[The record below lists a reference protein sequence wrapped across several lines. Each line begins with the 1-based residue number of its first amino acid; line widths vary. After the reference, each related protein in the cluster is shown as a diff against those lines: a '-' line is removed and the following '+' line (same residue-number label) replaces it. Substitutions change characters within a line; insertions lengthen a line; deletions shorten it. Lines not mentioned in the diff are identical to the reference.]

1 MNKYE
6 IMFIVKA
13 DIAEEEVANVV
24 KSFESIIT
32 DMGGKILNSKDLG
45 QKKLAYEIEKQ
56 VRGYYHLLNV
66 ECESKAVKEF
76 DRKALIDE
84 RILRHLIIKEEEYY
98 YE

>member
-13 DIAEEEVANVV
+13 DIAEEDVANVV

-84 RILRHLIIKEEEYY
+84 RILRHLISKEEE
-98 YE
+98 

>member
-13 DIAEEEVANVV
+13 DLSEDEEKATV
-24 KSFESIIT
+24 KSFEKVLT
-32 DMGGKILNSKDLG
+32 DMGAKIVNSKDLG
-45 QKKLAYEIEKQ
+45 QKKLAYEIKKQ

-66 ECESKAVKEF
+66 ECDSKAVKEF

-84 RILRHLIIKEEEYY
+84 RILRHLIIKEEE
-98 YE
+98 

>member
-13 DIAEEEVANVV
+13 DLSEDEEKATV
-24 KSFESIIT
+24 KSFEKVLN
-32 DMGGKILNSKDLG
+32 DMGAKIINSKDLG
-45 QKKLAYEIEKQ
+45 QKKLAYEIKKQ

-66 ECESKAVKEF
+66 ECDSKAVKEF

-84 RILRHLIIKEEEYY
+84 KIIRHLIIKEEE
-98 YE
+98 

>member
-13 DIAEEEVANVV
+13 DVSEEDEKNTV
-24 KSFESIIT
+24 KAFEKVLT
-32 DMGGKILNSKDLG
+32 DMGAKIINSKDLG
-45 QKKLAYEIEKQ
+45 QKKLAYEIKKQ

-66 ECESKAVKEF
+66 ECDSKAVKEF

-84 RILRHLIIKEEEYY
+84 KY
-98 YE
+98 

>member
-13 DIAEEEVANVV
+13 DLSEDEEKATV
-24 KSFESIIT
+24 KSFEKVLS
-32 DMGGKILNSKDLG
+32 DMGAKIINSKDLG
-45 QKKLAYEIEKQ
+45 QKKLAYEIKKQ

-66 ECESKAVKEF
+66 ECDSKAVKEF

-84 RILRHLIIKEEEYY
+84 KIIRHLIIKEEE
-98 YE
+98 

>member
-13 DIAEEEVANVV
+13 DVSEEDEKNTIKA
-24 KSFESIIT
+24 FEKVLT
-32 DMGGKILNSKDLG
+32 DMGAKIINSKDLG
-45 QKKLAYEIEKQ
+45 QKKLAYEIKKQ

-66 ECESKAVKEF
+66 ECDSKAVKEF

-84 RILRHLIIKEEEYY
+84 KILRHLIIKEEK
-98 YE
+98 

>member
-32 DMGGKILNSKDLG
+32 DMGGKILNS
-45 QKKLAYEIEKQ
+45 
-56 VRGYYHLLNV
+56 
-66 ECESKAVKEF
+66 
-76 DRKALIDE
+76 
-84 RILRHLIIKEEEYY
+84 EE
-98 YE
+98 

>member
-13 DIAEEEVANVV
+13 DIAEEDVANVV

-45 QKKLAYEIEKQ
+45 QKKLAYEIENQ

-84 RILRHLIIKEEEYY
+84 RILRHLIIKEEE
-98 YE
+98 

>member
-84 RILRHLIIKEEEYY
+84 RIVRHLIIKEEE
-98 YE
+98 

>member
-13 DIAEEEVANVV
+13 DVSEEDEKNTV
-24 KSFESIIT
+24 KTFEKVLT
-32 DMGGKILNSKDLG
+32 DMGAKIINSKDLG
-45 QKKLAYEIEKQ
+45 QKKLAYEIKKQ

-66 ECESKAVKEF
+66 ECDSKAVKEF

-84 RILRHLIIKEEEYY
+84 KILRHLIIKEEK
-98 YE
+98 

>member
-84 RILRHLIIKEEEYY
+84 KILRHLIIKEEK
-98 YE
+98 

>member
-13 DIAEEEVANVV
+13 DVSEEDEKNTV
-24 KSFESIIT
+24 KAFEKVLT
-32 DMGGKILNSKDLG
+32 DMGAKIINSKDLG
-45 QKKLAYEIEKQ
+45 QKKLAYEIKKQ

-66 ECESKAVKEF
+66 ECDSKAVKEF

-84 RILRHLIIKEEEYY
+84 KILRHLIIKEEK
-98 YE
+98 

>member
-1 MNKYE
+1 MSKYE

-24 KSFESIIT
+24 KSFEKVLT
-32 DMGGKILNSKDLG
+32 DMGGTIISSKDLG
-45 QKKLAYEIEKQ
+45 QKKLAYEIDKQ

-84 RILRHLIIKEEEYY
+84 RILRHLIIKEEE
-98 YE
+98 

>member
-13 DIAEEEVANVV
+13 DVSEEDEKNTV
-24 KSFESIIT
+24 KAFEKVLT
-32 DMGGKILNSKDLG
+32 DMGAKIINSKDLG
-45 QKKLAYEIEKQ
+45 QKKLAYEIKKQ

-66 ECESKAVKEF
+66 ECDSKAVKEF

-84 RILRHLIIKEEEYY
+84 KILRQLIIKEEK
-98 YE
+98 

>member
-13 DIAEEEVANVV
+13 DVSEEDEKNTV
-24 KSFESIIT
+24 KAFEKVLT
-32 DMGGKILNSKDLG
+32 DMGAKITNSKVLG
-45 QKKLAYEIEKQ
+45 QKKLAYEIKKQ

-66 ECESKAVKEF
+66 ECDSKAVKEF

-84 RILRHLIIKEEEYY
+84 KILRHLIIKEEE
-98 YE
+98 

>member
-13 DIAEEEVANVV
+13 DVSEEDEKNTV
-24 KSFESIIT
+24 KTFEKVLT
-32 DMGGKILNSKDLG
+32 DMGAKITNSKDLG
-45 QKKLAYEIEKQ
+45 QKKLAYEIKKQ

-66 ECESKAVKEF
+66 ECDSKAVKEF

-84 RILRHLIIKEEEYY
+84 KILRHLIIKEEK
-98 YE
+98 

>member
-6 IMFIVKA
+6 IKFIVKA

-84 RILRHLIIKEEEYY
+84 RILRHLIIKEEE
-98 YE
+98 